1 MKHFLEDPK
10 FQDTLAAIAEQQ
22 NQTIRKVNK
31 EAKKYLK
38 ELYSEQHPIGNMVA
52 VQGIEYA
59 LSRAYDKEIDT
70 NSAQI
75 KKLTKL
81 MRRHPIAF
89 VMTHKTY
96 LDMPVLMAVLARY
109 GLPLP
114 YTFGGINLSFAGMG
128 QLGRQAGVIF
138 IRRSFKDNLVYKATL
153 RHYIATLVDEKA
165 SFMWAIEG
173 TRSRTGKLVWPQMGI
188 LKYIMEGEYSSKETV
203 KYIPVSVVYDLIPD
217 VTEMTAEGRGKKK
230 KAESLTWMIDYVR
243 KMGTKLGKISIRFG
257 EPVAA
262 SELEKG
268 DADIEM
274 DDASLLKKNI
284 PNFAFDLVRNI
295 NQITPITT
303 TSLLCI
309 TLLSKFSLNK
319 RALENYVSTLMRFI
333 ESHHK
338 HALIDRGKPIGESVQ
353 SALNLLVKQKLFVLQ
368 GEGQNAKYTI
378 SKAHYMQ
385 NTYYANMAVHHF
397 YHPSFIELALLHIAE
412 TDAENRELAFWTKIM
427 SLRDLFKFEFFYS
440 NRADFTDEIEADLNF
455 LDPNWRSFL
464 FNPETD
470 LVDLMKKKE
479 VLISPVVLFNY
490 IEAYQVVGQ
499 ALLQWDIMQ
508 EFDDQ
513 QFADFCF
520 VKGEEMEWQGQIRR
534 IEAVSKPFLQNG
546 IRLVKHRGLI
556 PTILDD
562 KKEAIHAFLEEL
574 EQLANSIQLMQK
586 VTLENALETPAMAV
600 PIERSIVPGSRTEN
614 IVAPI
619 LEGESGAHIGA
630 FFDLDRTLISGYSAT
645 EFFRSRIL
653 GGKMSP
659 KEAIAQFMGVL
670 VYAIGNRNFAGLI
683 SVSTLGIKG
692 MEEHGFAEVGEDVYL
707 KYLAHS
713 IYSESRALV
722 AAHQAKG
729 HTVAIISAATPYQV
743 NPIARD
749 LGIEHVMCTRV
760 EVKDGKFT
768 GKMIEPTCW
777 GEGKAYYA
785 HQLAEEYQ
793 LDMSKSY
800 FYTDSI
806 EDLPLLESVGKP
818 RPMNP
823 DNKLAALAF
832 QRGWQV
838 ENFGERPKTG
848 IANVV
853 RTALAT
859 GTLFPAVVSGLSKSA
874 LTLSRSSGVNSMTA
888 VFGDLATSM
897 AGISLAVK
905 GEEYLENRPAVFI
918 MNHQSSADLLIV
930 AKLLRRDI
938 VGVAKK
944 ELRNHPLIGPMLIA
958 GNTIFLDRG
967 NRKKSIEALKPAQDA
982 LLKGKSIMIFPEG
995 TRSKDYS
1002 LGTFKKGAFRIAMQA
1017 GVPLVPIVI
1026 KNAYDAM
1033 PKGAIVFRPALVKIT
1048 VLPPISTHDWVL
1060 EDLEERIEGV
1070 RNLFLE
1076 ELGQAI

>member
-1 MKHFLEDPK
+1 MKQLLENPK
-10 FQDTLAAIAEQQ
+10 FQDTLAEIAEQTNKSSRQ
-22 NQTIRKVNK
+22 VNK

-38 ELYSEQHPIGNMVA
+38 ELYSQQHPIGNMVA

-59 LSRAYDKEIDT
+59 LSRAYDKDIDT
-70 NSAQI
+70 NSAEI
-75 KKLTKL
+75 KQLTKL
-81 MRRHPIAF
+81 IRRHPIAF
-89 VMTHKTY
+89 VMAHKTY
-96 LDMPVLMAVLARY
+96 LDTLVLMVALARY

-114 YTFGGINLSFAGMG
+114 YTFGGINMSFVGVG

-153 RHYIATLVDEKA
+153 RHYIASLVDEKS

-188 LKYIMEGEYSSKETV
+188 LKYIMEGEQTSKETV
-203 KYIPVSVVYDLIPD
+203 KYVPVSVVYDLIPD
-217 VTEMTAEGRGKKK
+217 VTEMTKEGRGKQK
-230 KAESLTWMIDYVR
+230 KAESLPWMIDYVR

-257 EPVAA
+257 DPVEA
-262 SELEKG
+262 SDLEIMESVENTE
-268 DADIEM
+268 DQDI
-274 DDASLLKKNI
+274 LKKII
-284 PNFAFDLVRNI
+284 PNFAFELIRNI

-309 TLLSKFSLNK
+309 ILLSKFSLNK
-319 RALENYVSTLMRFI
+319 RALEAYTAILMQFI
-333 ESHHK
+333 ESHNS

-353 SALNLLVKQKLFVLQ
+353 LALNLLVKQNLFVLQ
-368 GEGQNAKYTI
+368 GEGANAKYSI
-378 SKAHYMQ
+378 SKEHHME

-397 YHPSFIELALLHIAE
+397 YHPAFIELALLHIAE
-412 TDAENRELAFWTKIM
+412 TNPQNRELVFWTKIM
-427 SLRDLFKFEFFYS
+427 ALRDLFKFEFFYS
-440 NRADFTDEIEADLNF
+440 NKTDFTDEIEADLSF
-455 LDPNWRSFL
+455 LDKNWRSHF
-464 FNPETD
+464 FNEETD
-470 LVDLMKKKE
+470 LMALIKRRKI
-479 VLISPVVLFNY
+479 LISPVVLYNY
-490 IEAYQVVGQ
+490 IEAYEVVGQ
-499 ALLQWDIMQ
+499 ALLQWDATQ
-508 EFDDQ
+508 EFDEQ

-520 VKGEEMEWQGQIRR
+520 VKGEEMEWQGEIRR

-546 IRLVKHRGLI
+546 IRLAKNRDLI
-556 PTILDD
+556 PTLEDD
-562 KKEAIHAFLEEL
+562 KREGIRAFLKEL
-574 EQLANSIQLMQK
+574 NELAHYIHLMQRA
-586 VTLENALETPAMAV
+586 TLENALETVETAI
-600 PIERSIVPGSRTEN
+600 PIDRSIVPGSKTEHL
-614 IVAPI
+614 VAPI
-619 LEGESGAHIGA
+619 LEGESGSHIGA
-630 FFDLDRTLISGYSAT
+630 FFDLDRTLIRGYSAT

-670 VYAIGNRNFAGLI
+670 VYAIGNRNFSGLI
-683 SVSTLGIKG
+683 SVSTLGLKD
-692 MEEHGFAEVGEDVYL
+692 MDEHSFAEVGEEVYL
-707 KYLAHS
+707 KYLADS
-713 IYSESRALV
+713 IYPESRALV
-722 AAHQAKG
+722 AAHLAKG

-749 LGIEHVMCTRV
+749 LDIEHVMCTRV

-785 HQLAEEYQ
+785 HQLAEEHH
-793 LDMSKSY
+793 LDLSKSY
-800 FYTDSI
+800 FYSDSI
-806 EDLPLLESVGKP
+806 EDLPLLESVGNP

-823 DNKLAALAF
+823 DNKLATLAF
-832 QRGWQV
+832 QRGWHV
-838 ENFGERPKTG
+838 ENFGERHKVG
-848 IANVV
+848 FADVV

-859 GTLFPAVVSGLSKSA
+859 GTLLPAVVSGISKSA
-874 LTLSRSSGVNSMTA
+874 LTLSRTSGVNSMTA

-897 AGISLAVK
+897 AGISMAVK
-905 GEEYLENRPAVFI
+905 GQKYLENRPAVFI

-930 AKLLRRDI
+930 AKLLRHDI

-967 NRKKSIEALKPAQDA
+967 NRKKAIEALKPAQDA
-982 LLKGKSIMIFPEG
+982 LHNGKSIMIFPEG
-995 TRSKDYS
+995 TRSKDYT
-1002 LGTFKKGAFRIAMQA
+1002 LGAFKKGAFRIAMQA

-1033 PKGAIVFRPALVKIT
+1033 PKGAIVFRPALIKIT
-1048 VLPPISTHDWVL
+1048 VLPPISTDDWVL

-1076 ELGQAI
+1076 ELEQA